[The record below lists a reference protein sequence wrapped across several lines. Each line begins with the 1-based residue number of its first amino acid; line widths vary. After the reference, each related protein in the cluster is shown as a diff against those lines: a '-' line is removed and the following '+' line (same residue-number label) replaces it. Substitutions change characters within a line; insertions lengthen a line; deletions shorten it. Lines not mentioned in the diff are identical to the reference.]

1 MPVQPM
7 KTIAAVA
14 LSDASFG
21 VPEMMAAGIL
31 TSAFVFVLGV
41 TRLMKLVYW
50 FVPLPVVRGI
60 QLAQGL
66 NFAMAAVKYIRYEQ
80 DLAKSKSLGR
90 RPWAGLDGLALAIA
104 AIFFVALVNGAGDD
118 HSTAVQEEEVAVC
131 TNENLNM
138 LSDILQPGERICRI
152 PTDVLPDRHTTQ
164 EHNLFRRRLIHLP
177 TPMATGHKI

>member
-118 HSTAVQEEEVAVC
+118 HSTAVQEEEHQCSPTNKC
-131 TNENLNM
+131 TSKN
-138 LSDILQPGERICRI
+138 S
-152 PTDVLPDRHTTQ
+152 THTT
-164 EHNLFRRRLIHLP
+164 NI
-177 TPMATGHKI
+177 GI